1 MCMCMRMRMCI
12 CYVATRPHV
21 HSPCHKPRAPV
32 LRSQT
37 STSEKIV
44 TNVANGS
51 QKAPATIG
59 YGGCS
64 RAYPACN
71 RTSPA
76 MSNILVNAPSF
87 MRARGVADR
96 AGHSAR
102 CTSGC
107 ASHSGDS
114 SLHSPWGV
122 QAHAHAHAHAQ
133 ACTCHAHAHA
143 HAHE

>member
-1 MCMCMRMRMCI
+1 MHMRMRMHIHMYMHMHMHMHMCMHMCMCMRMRMCI

-59 YGGCS
+59 NGVCS

-76 MSNILVNAPSF
+76 MSNIL
-87 MRARGVADR
+87 
-96 AGHSAR
+96 
-102 CTSGC
+102 
-107 ASHSGDS
+107 
-114 SLHSPWGV
+114 
-122 QAHAHAHAHAQ
+122 
-133 ACTCHAHAHA
+133 
-143 HAHE
+143 